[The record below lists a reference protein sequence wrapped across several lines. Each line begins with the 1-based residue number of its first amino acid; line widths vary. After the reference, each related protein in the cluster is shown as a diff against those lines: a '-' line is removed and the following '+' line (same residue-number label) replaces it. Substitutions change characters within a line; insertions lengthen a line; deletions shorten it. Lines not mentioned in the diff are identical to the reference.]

1 MRMVVRFSPLTL
13 RESDHEGSM
22 FVSHSIQLS
31 LSEPSSTYHR
41 RHNYHK
47 LLIRLL
53 LDLIRVMSTS
63 LQNFHYFPPFCMLPQ
78 ADELDPNYYSENG
91 QGMWLHIGSQLIVH
105 VPRKI
110 LEYETKILHGC
121 VSCREITPLFR
132 HAPPFT
138 DLVLCSRNRERC
150 SFASS
155 GSGAPVRDGQVVE
168 L

>member
-1 MRMVVRFSPLTL
+1 MSERVDVCFTLHTAVFVGARGPSGRSPLQHIVEDT
-13 RESDHEGSM
+13 
-22 FVSHSIQLS
+22 I
-31 LSEPSSTYHR
+31 
-41 RHNYHK
+41 K

-110 LEYETKILHGC
+110 LEYETKNLHGC